1 MTARKART
9 TGAKAFAEMAR
20 GYGVSHVFLVP
31 TFVLSA
37 HAELNK
43 LGVKSVSAHGEKA
56 AAYMADGY
64 ARVSGRPG
72 ICMAQTVG
80 GALLAAGLK
89 DAYMARAPVIAMT
102 GGPEYDTRFRHV
114 YQEIDD
120 YSMFGPVTKWQ
131 ASVETI
137 ERLPELLRQ
146 AFRAAT
152 AGAPGPVH
160 LELRSHLG
168 QIVDQEAELD
178 TLVEPQFARTP
189 ATRPVADRDAL
200 VAAARALAGAERPII
215 VAGGG
220 VIASQAEAELV
231 ELAEK
236 LDIPVA
242 TSMNAKAAIAD
253 AHPLAVGVCGL
264 YSRRCANMAVGRAD
278 LVFFVGDRAGSMVTT
293 NWNVPAPGTRV
304 IQLDI
309 SAEELGR
316 HYPAEVGLHGDA
328 KASLRALIE
337 VASSRSN
344 RAWTEEVQALVQSWR
359 DEVQAMRES
368 DAVPLRPERIC
379 AEIAGAL
386 PADGAV
392 VVDTLQA
399 SIWAASMMALEGPS
413 QRFARCCGSLGW
425 SLPAAIGAQAALGD
439 RRVVCFTGDG
449 GAYYHLAELET
460 AARYKL
466 PVVVVVNN
474 NGAYAGEKDYWPPA
488 YGEAEETSYPHWQFG
503 DIDFAKIA
511 AELGCHGERVEK
523 PEAIGE
529 ALRRA
534 LARDRPTVI
543 DAVSEFSAY
552 HPKGWVPQP

>member
-1 MTARKART
+1 MTVRSARM
-9 TGAKAFAEMAR
+9 TGAQAFAEMAR
-20 GYGVSHVFLVP
+20 GYGVSHVFFVP
-31 TFVLSA
+31 TFMLSG
-37 HAELNK
+37 HAAMNE
-43 LGVKSVSAHGEKA
+43 LGVRTVSTHGEKA

-64 ARVSGRPG
+64 ARVTGRPG

-89 DAYMARAPVIAMT
+89 DAYMANSPVIAMT

-137 ERLPELLRQ
+137 ERLPELVRQ

-152 AGAPGPVH
+152 AGTPRPVH
-160 LELRSHLG
+160 LELRGHLG
-168 QIVDQEAELD
+168 QLVDEEGELD
-178 TLVEPQFARTP
+178 TLVEPMFQRAP
-189 ATRPVADRDAL
+189 ATRPVADADSLRAAVKAL
-200 VAAARALAGAERPII
+200 TEAERPVI
-215 VAGGG
+215 VAGSG

-242 TSMNAKAAIAD
+242 TSMNAKVAIAD
-253 AHPLAVGVCGL
+253 AHPLAVGVCGF
-264 YSRRCANMAVGRAD
+264 YSRRCANMAVARAD

-293 NWNVPAPGTRV
+293 NWQVPTPGTRV
-304 IQLDI
+304 VQLDI

-328 KASLRALIE
+328 KATLCALIDIASPRTNSAWTAE
-337 VASSRSN
+337 VA
-344 RAWTEEVQALVQSWR
+344 ELVQSWR
-359 DEVQAMRES
+359 DEVRPQRES
-368 DAVPLRPERIC
+368 DEVPLRPERIC
-379 AEIAGAL
+379 AEIAEAL

-399 SIWAASMMALEGPS
+399 SIWAASMMALQGPS

-425 SLPAAIGAQAALGD
+425 SIPAAIGAQAALGD
-439 RRVVCFTGDG
+439 RKVICFTGDG
-449 GAYYHLAELET
+449 GSYYHLAELET

-466 PVVVVVNN
+466 PLVVVINN
-474 NGAYAGEKDYWPPA
+474 NGAYAGENDYWPPA
-488 YGEAEETSYPHWQFG
+488 YGENEEVSWPHWKFG
-503 DIDFAKIA
+503 DIDFAAVAK
-511 AELGCHGERVEK
+511 ELGCNGERVHR
-523 PEAIGE
+523 PEQIGE
-529 ALRRA
+529 ALRHA
-534 LARDRPTVI
+534 FASEKPTVI
-543 DAVSEFSAY
+543 DAVSEFSAC
-552 HPKGWVPQP
+552 HPKGWTPW

>member
-1 MTARKART
+1 MIARRDRM

-20 GYGVSHVFLVP
+20 GYGASHAFLVP
-31 TFVLSA
+31 TFMLSA
-37 HAELNK
+37 HAELNA
-43 LGVKSVSAHGEKA
+43 LGVQTISAHGEKA
-56 AAYMADGY
+56 AAYMADAY
-64 ARVSGRPG
+64 ARVSGKPG

-89 DAYMARAPVIAMT
+89 DAYMAGSPVIAMT

-146 AFRAAT
+146 AFRSAT

-160 LELRSHLG
+160 LELRGHLG
-168 QIVDQEAELD
+168 QLVEQEAELD
-178 TLVEPQFARTP
+178 TLVEPQFARTAP
-189 ATRPVADRDAL
+189 TRPVAAL
-200 VAAARALAGAERPII
+200 DSLQAAAALLAQAERPII
-215 VAGGG
+215 VAGWG
-220 VIASQAEAELV
+220 VLASQAEPELV

-236 LDIPVA
+236 LDIPIA
-242 TSMNAKAAIAD
+242 TSMNAKVAVPD

-264 YSRRCANMAVGRAD
+264 YSRQCANMAVARAD

-293 NWNVPAPGTRV
+293 NWQVPAPGTRV

-309 SAEELGR
+309 RAEELGR

-328 KASLRALIE
+328 KASLRALID
-337 VASSRSN
+337 VAPSRSN
-344 RAWTEEVQALVQSWR
+344 PSWTAVVRNLVKDWR
-359 DEVQAMRES
+359 DEARPMQES
-368 DAVPLRPERIC
+368 DAMPLRPERLC

-386 PADGAV
+386 PDDGAIV
-392 VVDTLQA
+392 ADTLQA
-399 SIWAASMMALEGPS
+399 SIWAASMMELQGPA

-425 SLPAAIGAQAALGD
+425 GIPAAIGAQAALGR
-439 RRVVCFTGDG
+439 RRVICFTGDG

-466 PVVVVVNN
+466 PVVVVINN

-488 YGEAEETSYPHWQFG
+488 YGDAEVSSYQHWKFG
-503 DIDFAKIA
+503 DINFAKIA
-511 AELGCHGERVEK
+511 SELGCNGERVEG
-523 PEAIGE
+523 PEAIAQ
-529 ALRRA
+529 ALQRA
-534 LARDRPTVI
+534 LVSDRPSVI

-552 HPKGWVPQP
+552 HPKGWVPRP